1 MSCQRRLHCD
11 LGSLPITHFA
21 NHDDVGILAQDRAQR
36 IGKSEIDLRMHLNL
50 VDALQLVFHGIFNGD
65 DLLRTRIKLGK
76 RRIQRRRFT

>member
-1 MSCQRRLHCD
+1 
-11 LGSLPITHFA
+11 
-21 NHDDVGILAQDRAQR
+21 
-36 IGKSEIDLRMHLNL
+36 MHLNL